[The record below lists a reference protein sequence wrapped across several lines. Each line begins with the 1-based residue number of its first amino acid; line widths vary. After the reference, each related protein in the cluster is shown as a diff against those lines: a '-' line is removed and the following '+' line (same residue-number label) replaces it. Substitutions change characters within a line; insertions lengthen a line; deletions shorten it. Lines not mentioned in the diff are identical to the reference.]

1 MPATYIPPNGIVY
14 NDVAIGTLTPV
25 PAFAPFTR
33 FNMATAEGKYNFFQG
48 AGSVA
53 ADTTLRVQINQ
64 TYWNSTGT
72 FMPMDMSVIGGPMW
86 PLPDTPWQYPWNP
99 YTVTDVRTADIGT
112 GGPPVEV
119 GLMCNVAGWD
129 FYIQT
134 KQSDIWNR
142 AFGLSPGTMY
152 CDFKDGTAGS
162 YFDRLLVMNGPGG
175 SYANMPPFRDS
186 PYIACP
192 NGPSGGPGNG
202 LGFSN
207 QPPPGCS
214 TSGLCEPSHEPDLC
228 QWAYMRF
235 GEVQYFDYMCE
246 WAQTSTQTVFNSS
259 NELSSPPYPYPTWA
273 SSIYAGQ
280 YRATGWATRD
290 VCQAAFW
297 CSHDPSGNVSNPVF
311 SDGSELQKYLLD
323 QANAQT
329 AFAIAMMDSASA
341 TLWGSQEGA
350 DYIKAS
356 GMWAPKY
363 TASNPAGIAGMQM
376 WQSAYTA
383 GGIMPSALR
392 GDPNAIDFI
401 KRWMGF
407 LDRIGN
413 NTMLKGNSA
422 NAYVYH
428 FCLGETIVIQ
438 PPGTNNQFTGQG
450 AYPPITRDEQYGG
463 LGSCFS
469 TNTNAIISYV
479 PNVNLPDTTT
489 VVRNA
494 FTMTIN
500 PGGVGAPT
508 LGNGDFFFAYAS
520 EYVTGPVHPGL
531 IPSAMTQCTVP
542 YFVRD
547 WTNVGGNTYSF
558 NVATSP
564 GGAAI
569 PIVDT
574 SAGGLGPMDGLWHCA
589 TPGVDNGVSNAFIC
603 QVRNTV
609 CWIHA
614 IGSGQATNPGH
625 NANQFAGFT

>member
-1 MPATYIPPNGIVY
+1 
-14 NDVAIGTLTPV
+14 V
-25 PAFAPFTR
+25 PALAPFTR
-33 FNMATAEGKYNFFQG
+33 FNMANAQGKYNFFQG
-48 AGSVA
+48 TGSIT

-72 FMPMDMSVIGGPMW
+72 FMPMDMSVIGGPNW

-99 YTVTDVRTADIGT
+99 YTVTDVRTADIGA

-119 GLMCNVAGWD
+119 GLMCNIAGWD

-134 KQSDIWNR
+134 KQSDVWNR

-162 YFDRLLVMNGPGG
+162 YFDRLLVMNGPSG
-175 SYANMPPFRDS
+175 SYANLPPFRDS

-192 NGPSGGPGNG
+192 NGPSGLPGNG
-202 LGFSN
+202 IGFSN
-207 QPPPGCS
+207 QPPPGCT

-235 GEVQYFDYMCE
+235 GELQYFDFMCE

-259 NELSSPPYPYPTWA
+259 AALSSPPYPSAAWA
-273 SSIYAGQ
+273 NTLYGGQ

-297 CSHDPSGNVSNPVF
+297 CSHDPSPGAGSNGNPVF
-311 SDGSELQKYLLD
+311 DDGSELQKYLID

-356 GMWAPKY
+356 GLWAPKY
-363 TASNPAGIAGMQM
+363 TASSPYGIAGMQM

-383 GGIMPSALR
+383 GGVMPSALR

-413 NTMLKGNSA
+413 NTMLKGTGA

-428 FCLGETIVIQ
+428 FGLGGQSCIQ
-438 PPGTNNQFTGQG
+438 PPGTNNLFTTQG
-450 AYPPITRDEQYGG
+450 GWPPITRDEQYGCIG
-463 LGSCFS
+463 AVFP
-469 TNTNAIISYV
+469 TNTNAFISYV
-479 PNVNLPDTTT
+479 PNINPPDMTT

-494 FTMTIN
+494 FTITAGH
-500 PGGVGAPT
+500 GGTGAPNF
-508 LGNGDFFFAYAS
+508 GNGDFFFAYANCF
-520 EYVTGPVHPGL
+520 VTASVYPGL
-531 IPSAMTQCTVP
+531 IPTALTQCTVP

-547 WTNVGGNTYSF
+547 WTNVGGNTYTF
-558 NVATSP
+558 NLATSP

-569 PIVDT
+569 PIADT
-574 SAGGLGPMDGLWHCA
+574 STGGMGPMDALWHVA
-589 TPGVDNGVSNAFIC
+589 NAAPDNGISNAYLC
-603 QVRNTV
+603 QVRNSV
-609 CWIHA
+609 NWIHA
-614 IGSGQATNPGH
+614 IGSGETTNPGH